1 MNNKFKSVPFNF
13 EISMVLGSLYGNSC
27 WKKSTLKGLHLHG
40 VQKMCPLEKPFIVI
54 LITVS
59 RHSLWQNYIFETDNW
74 LQLMADENKAHTRK
88 IEHYYT
94 FCLLMQLKER
104 QSLGIKC
111 SKDILEVMS
120 NDRWNCMVSP
130 WLIKLDIIL
139 F

>member
-13 EISMVLGSLYGNSC
+13 EISIVLGIHVG
-27 WKKSTLKGLHLHG
+27 KKSTLKGLHLHG

-59 RHSLWQNYIFETDNW
+59 RHSLWQNYIFETDKW

-94 FCLLMQLKER
+94 FCLLTQLKER

-111 SKDILEVMS
+111 SKDILVEVMS
-120 NDRWNCMVSP
+120 NDRLNCMVFP
-130 WLIKLDIIL
+130 RLIKLDIIL